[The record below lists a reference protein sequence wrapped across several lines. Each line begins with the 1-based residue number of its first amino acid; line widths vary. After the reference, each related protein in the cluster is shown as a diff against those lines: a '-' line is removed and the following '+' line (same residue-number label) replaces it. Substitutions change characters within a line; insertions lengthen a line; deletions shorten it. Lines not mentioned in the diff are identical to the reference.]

1 MKLQYLSFAALFLLA
16 ACKNQTDNFDA
27 TGVFEAEEVIISAET
42 TGKLLSFAAE
52 EGSELKA
59 GQRIA
64 EIDCEQIKLQKN
76 QVQAT
81 VGAVSQK
88 QNNAN
93 PQVQILRE
101 QLNPLDR
108 QIETQREQLNPLE
121 RQVET
126 QQEQVRVLEK
136 ERARLEKL
144 VRADAVPAKQL
155 DDLVG
160 QISVLQKQIA
170 ATESQK
176 AVLQKQIAA
185 TESQK
190 SVIAQ
195 QMRSQQEIVAIQN
208 RGIMSE
214 QKPIEERV
222 PLYDDQL
229 RHCSVIA
236 PFNGTVL
243 LTYAKANE
251 IAAIGKPLFKMANLD
266 TLTLR
271 AYISGNQFSQ
281 AKLNQSVK
289 VLVDD
294 GAGKYRELTGKLI
307 WIANKAE
314 FTPKTIQTKDERANL
329 VYAIKIR
336 VPNDGSLKIGM
347 YGEVQF

>member
-1 MKLQYLSFAALFLLA
+1 MKLQYLSFAALFLLV
-16 ACKNQTDNFDA
+16 ACKNQTNNSDA

-42 TGKLLSFAAE
+42 SGKLLSFVAD
-52 EGSELKA
+52 EGSELKN
-59 GQRIA
+59 GQIVA
-64 EIDCEQIKLQKN
+64 EIDCEQVKLQKK
-76 QVQAT
+76 QMQAT
-81 VGAVSQK
+81 AGSVSQK
-88 QNNAN
+88 QNSAN
-93 PQVQILRE
+93 PQVQIFRE
-101 QLNPLDR
+101 QLNSVER
-108 QIETQREQLNPLE
+108 QIETQREQFSPLQ
-121 RQVET
+121 RQIET

-136 ERARLEKL
+136 ERGRLEKL
-144 VRADAVPAKQL
+144 VRADAAPAKQL
-155 DDLVG
+155 DDITG

-176 AVLQKQIAA
+176 AVLQKQITA

-190 SVIAQ
+190 TLIAQ
-195 QMRSQQEIVAIQN
+195 QMRSQEEIVAIQN
-208 RGIMSE
+208 RSIMSE

-229 RHCSVIA
+229 RRCAVTA
-236 PFNGTVL
+236 PFSGTVL
-243 LTYAKANE
+243 ITYAKPNE
-251 IAAIGKPLFKMANLD
+251 IAVLGKPLFKMANLD
-266 TLTLR
+266 TLILR

-281 AKLNQSVK
+281 AKLNQQVK

-294 GAGKYRELTGKLI
+294 GADSSRELTGKLT

-347 YGEVQF
+347 YGEVKF